1 MDVFSAEYDGRR
13 YIREWR
19 IHLSRLSRPAQAG

>member
-1 MDVFSAEYDGRR
+1 MDVILAEHDGRR